1 VRMFETEQEFLD
13 AVADEWRRRA
23 PPTDLITALTAGLQR
38 ADAAL
43 TNETPA
49 ADAGLN
55 LKLKGWVLRT
65 EDLPVIEA
73 IGIAGAAASA
83 ALAPSGIAAAAVITA
98 ISSFGAM
105 CWKAWRKGAQLNRD
119 EIAVLSFLE
128 IHGPMDLDEL
138 KRKASDQLKN
148 LSSSA
153 VAKALRSLT
162 DVELRDGEIVSLV
175 RRDASGRWRSQG
187 V

>member
-1 VRMFETEQEFLD
+1 MRMFETEQDFLE
-13 AVADEWRRRA
+13 AVANEWRHQA
-23 PPTDLITALTAGLQR
+23 PPTYLVTALMSGLQR

-43 TNETPA
+43 TKEIPA

-83 ALAPSGIAAAAVITA
+83 AFAPGGIAAAAVITA
-98 ISSFGAM
+98 ISSFAAM
-105 CWKAWRKGAQLNRD
+105 CWKAWRKGARLNRD
-119 EIAVLSFLE
+119 EIAVLGFLE
-128 IHGPMDLDEL
+128 VHGPMDLEEL
-138 KRKASDQLKN
+138 KRKASTQLRN
-148 LSSSA
+148 LSTSA